1 MIFCARFSRMNRL
14 ILSILLFPIAFVLN
28 AQNIRDTTILAPVIS
43 VSYAGQVP
51 LLDLADHFGLNS
63 NIGVNGGV
71 KLSSNWQID
80 LEGTFFFSKN
90 VKIGT
95 LLDPIVTEDRQIIAS
110 DGGPANVE
118 VYERGLTGCVN
129 LGKVFPVIG
138 PNPNSGLIGKFGI
151 GFMRHKIRI
160 ENQHYIVP
168 QLSDENVVYFDRL
181 TFGLMTKQ
189 YFGYQHLG
197 NNNLTNFHFGIE
209 FIQGFTR
216 GMRDYQIDI
225 EGPYTDNRLDFMIGI
240 RVGWIFP
247 VYRKAP
253 AD

>member
-1 MIFCARFSRMNRL
+1 MNKNL
-14 ILSILLFPIAFVLN
+14 LAILLLLGCLTSK
-28 AQNIRDTTILAPVIS
+28 AQNIRDTSILAPVIS
-43 VSYAGQVP
+43 VSYAVQVP
-51 LLDLADHFGLNS
+51 MLDMAKSFGINS

-90 VKIGT
+90 IKIGT
-95 LLDPIVTEDRQIIAS
+95 LLDPIVTSDRQIIAQ
-110 DGGPANVE
+110 DGGPANIE
-118 VYERGLTGCVN
+118 VYERGITGCVN
-129 LGKVFPVIG
+129 LGKVFPIIG
-138 PNPNSGLIGKFGI
+138 PNPNSGLIAKFGL

-160 ENQHYIVP
+160 ENQEYQVP
-168 QLSDENVVYFDRL
+168 QLNDDNVIYYDRL
-181 TFGLMTKQ
+181 TLGVMTKQ

-197 NNNLTNFHFGIE
+197 NNNLTNFHVGLE

-216 GMRDYQIDI
+216 GMRDYQIDL
-225 EGPYTDNRLDFMIGI
+225 EGPYNESRLDFMIGL

>member
-1 MIFCARFSRMNRL
+1 MKKILLSIFLLFVTLFSR
-14 ILSILLFPIAFVLN
+14 

-51 LLDLADHFGLNS
+51 LLDMAKTFGLNS

-71 KLSSNWQID
+71 KLSSNWQLE
-80 LEGTFFFSKN
+80 LEGTFMFSKN
-90 VKIGT
+90 IKITT
-95 LLDPIVTEDRQIIAS
+95 LLDPIVTSDRQIIAR
-110 DGGPANVE
+110 DGGPANIE
-118 VYERGLTGCVN
+118 VYERGVTGSFN
-129 LGKVFPVIG
+129 LGRVFPVIG
-138 PNPNSGLIGKFGI
+138 PNPNSGLIAKLGV

-160 ENQHYIVP
+160 DNQENVVP
-168 QLSDENVVYFDRL
+168 QLDEDNVIYYDRL
-181 TFGLMTKQ
+181 TLGVMTKE

-225 EGPYTDNRLDFMIGI
+225 EGPYRDQRLDFMIGL